1 MKSIE
6 IYGVVVEYYEGGEF
20 SQFLKEEAERR
31 RWEEAVQRAHRWLA
45 EHDFSDAEY
54 SDIYK
59 DVHGVR
65 PRW

>member
-20 SQFLKEEAERR
+20 SQFLKEEAKRR
-31 RWEEAVQRAHRWLA
+31 RREEAVQQAHRWLA
-45 EHDFSDAEY
+45 EHDFGDAEY